1 MMAAAA
7 SGSKAKG
14 PKPPVRKTRYTCAAC
29 GNVSLFTTGEVM
41 QCPACG
47 HYASDDE
54 PLVPVADLATPAPAP
69 SVPPT
74 ASQPPRE
81 PPTGLA
87 VAALVCG
94 VFALIGLW
102 GSPLSLLLAIA
113 AVAVGSVALSQ
124 NPGDAGVQ
132 VMAVIGVVLGGLAL
146 LGILL
151 FASLFWDDSSD
162 WNWDWDWGWW
172 DAPEEPER
180 RNDGIN
186 VGIPGPSALVAL
198 AALVGTTLALRARRR
213 S

>member
-1 MMAAAA
+1 MAAAA

-14 PKPPVRKTRYTCAAC
+14 PTRVRKTRYTCAAC
-29 GNVSLFTTGEVM
+29 GNVSLFSTGEIM

-54 PLVPVADLATPAPAP
+54 PLVPVADLATPAPVP
-69 SVPPT
+69 STIPT
-74 ASQPPRE
+74 AQPTRE

-87 VAALVCG
+87 VVALVCG

-124 NPGDAGVQ
+124 NDGDAGVQ
-132 VMAVIGVVLGGLAL
+132 VMAVIGIVLGGLVL
-146 LGILL
+146 LGLL
-151 FASLFWDDSSD
+151 FFASLFWDDSSD
-162 WNWDWDWGWW
+162 WDWDWDWGWW

-180 RNDGIN
+180 DNDGID
-186 VGIPGPSALVAL
+186 VGIPGPSAVVAL
-198 AALVGTTLALRARRR
+198 AALVGGALLLRR
-213 S
+213 SRQA